1 MASLPVKLVQVDFA
15 VTLLL
20 MDFEM
25 YFIGTSVHY
34 YLLVDLFIYFKIKFV
49 VFLNSRN
56 INSIFYKI
64 LSLKRPL
71 LTTF

>member
-1 MASLPVKLVQVDFA
+1 MASPPVKLVQVDFA